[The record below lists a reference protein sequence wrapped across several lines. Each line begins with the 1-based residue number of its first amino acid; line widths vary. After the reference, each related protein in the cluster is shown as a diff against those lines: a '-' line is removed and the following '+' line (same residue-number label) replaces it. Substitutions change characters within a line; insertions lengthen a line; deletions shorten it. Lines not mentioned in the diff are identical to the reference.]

1 MGCICRK
8 EKHQHTICQYVVFF
22 CEEEKEGD
30 NKEKRDCHMKG
41 CNNYTLSEEVFEYNK
56 KSVVKYFTTEE
67 TSY

>member
-1 MGCICRK
+1 
-8 EKHQHTICQYVVFF
+8 
-22 CEEEKEGD
+22 
-30 NKEKRDCHMKG
+30 MKG